1 VLAHLEGIGPRR
13 AAVIRLRFGLG
24 GGEPKTLQEI
34 GEMLGVTREA
44 IRQLERR
51 ALAELAEALGAR
63 CASRGELGSSSFEG
77 KPPT

>member
-1 VLAHLEGIGPRR
+1 
-13 AAVIRLRFGLG
+13 
-24 GGEPKTLQEI
+24 
-34 GEMLGVTREA
+34 MLGVTREA